1 MRVVKITASAV
12 ICLLLSLLII
22 SLFLPSAWSV
32 ERSIV
37 INTDAD
43 IIFPYIDN
51 LRRWPQWT
59 VWYENS
65 ENLVVTYE
73 GPEEGIGATSRWK
86 DKNHEGLM
94 KIVES
99 RPNELIAYDLLFDKG
114 TSRMHGSIALNS
126 TIETT
131 EIVWTATGDAGIN
144 PISKYFALMLN
155 SWIGRDFERSLAK
168 LKAILE
174 NPTPKRTA

>member
-1 MRVVKITASAV
+1 MRVLKITVSAA
-12 ICLLLSLLII
+12 IGLLLLLLII
-22 SLFLPSAWSV
+22 SFFLPSAWSV
-32 ERSIV
+32 ERSII
-37 INTDAD
+37 INADAD

-51 LRRWPQWT
+51 LRRWPEWT
-59 VWYENS
+59 VWYKDS

-73 GPEEGIGATSRWK
+73 GPEEGIGAISRWK
-86 DKNHEGLM
+86 DKNHDGLM

-99 RPNELIAYDLLFDKG
+99 QPNELVAYDLRFDKNA
-114 TSRMHGSIALNS
+114 SPMHGSIMLNS

-131 EIVWTATGDAGIN
+131 EIVWTATGDVGIN

-155 SWIGRDFERSLAK
+155 SWMGEDFERSLAK